1 MDYYFFDGRSVTL
14 IVNDCEEYRQLVDGR
29 YDNGLKLLTHHNINR
44 RYVIIRD
51 GDADDARRQLQ
62 EVANTLSF

>member
-1 MDYYFFDGRSVTL
+1 MDYYFFDGRRV
-14 IVNDCEEYRQLVDGR
+14 IFIANDCEEYRQLVDGK

-44 RYVIIRD
+44 RYVIICD